1 MRLLEESHARG
12 LRFKGKFRV
21 KGLGVSGFRVDPGR
35 QGPRNQ
41 CQRSLGHLSANYG
54 EDDAVGQVRFD
65 AKFYTQLAER
75 KGGVE
80 HAHGQFRYRGVL
92 PERQPSL
99 SLLGRGLA
107 LCVGSDTG
115 SGDGSSG
122 RQISQSGRRTGQGT
136 SVAHAVAAKMLAC
149 PRTTKGLWAGRA
161 AESLTFGS

>member
-1 MRLLEESHARG
+1 MLRLLEESHARG

-122 RQISQSGRRTGQGT
+122 SHKYHRVGGGLGKAQVWPMQSLPKCWLVPGRPKGFGP
-136 SVAHAVAAKMLAC
+136 VALQN
-149 PRTTKGLWAGRA
+149 P
-161 AESLTFGS
+161 